1 LQTLQV
7 EKSRGEE
14 ATYLISSTFSKS
26 IELQDH
32 NEIKKEEEFT
42 SSKTINSRI
51 KFILAIESVLSF
63 RVEILNNIGQHR

>member
-7 EKSRGEE
+7 EKSQGEE
-14 ATYLISSTFSKS
+14 TTYLISSTFSKS

-42 SSKTINSRI
+42 SSKTINSII
-51 KFILAIESVLSF
+51 KFVFAIESVEL
-63 RVEILNNIGQHR
+63 